1 MTGVPIGGITG
12 KKADVRRF
20 PTFASMCRV
29 ATPSPVVKHTNT
41 AAVQAPHAKL
51 AVDVIISCRFQAFLS
66 HLYDP
71 LMHVIRKGE
80 CEDTSSVVRE
90 NSGLGL
96 TKAISAGLKICQIHG
111 ENFRSEQAHS
121 QM

>member
-12 KKADVRRF
+12 KKADVCRF

-29 ATPSPVVKHTNT
+29 ATPSPVVKHINT

-51 AVDVIISCRFQAFLS
+51 VEDISYRFQAFLS

-96 TKAISAGLKICQIHG
+96 T
-111 ENFRSEQAHS
+111 
-121 QM
+121 